1 MDYIVP
7 NAIREYKLEDHPIE
21 FDNSSLLLA
30 VSLVGLRDIK
40 TAVKKLLRK
49 AALDLL
55 LGNCESVT
63 ITDSHIKKLLENSKR
78 GPNKAIG
85 F

>member
-1 MDYIVP
+1 
-7 NAIREYKLEDHPIE
+7 
-21 FDNSSLLLA
+21 
-30 VSLVGLRDIK
+30 LVGLRDIK

-63 ITDSHIKKLLENSKR
+63 ITDSHIKELLENSKR
-78 GPNKAIG
+78 GSNKAIG